1 MEGEDNQ
8 GLAAAELAAAEELEE
23 KFNRVLALVPI
34 VQSAETLEQIATL
47 LDIALQTIAGNKKML
62 QRSIINVLNSEAFDE
77 VAERAQLISSA
88 LDTLQDY
95 LNRPLP
101 EREGG
106 NGQRDNLQQIPLPQ
120 VKREDRNRQ
129 VRKREEASESDPS
142 TNTDDE
148 DSDNDIF
155 SDARSEVKP
164 RRKKATKPTPN
175 PILNSTS
182 KSAATGTEPTTTIMS
197 ARFKEFKINGTV
209 GEPGEKGKLTYG
221 SLLHQVNSGIERK
234 FEESEIIAAV
244 IRCIT
249 PGNTTRIYLEG
260 RRNLTVTKVM
270 RTMKNHF
277 GEGDVTSVYK
287 QMTGAVQ
294 STKQTAYQFISSM
307 FAMRDRVMELSRQK
321 KSTKRQYS
329 RKLVQEDM
337 QRGIYAGLRDPG
349 IRQDLKHMLRQPNVD
364 DDDLLDKL
372 QLV

>member
-23 KFNRVLALVPI
+23 KFNRVLALIPI

-77 VAERAQLISSA
+77 VAERAHLVSSA

-129 VRKREEASESDPS
+129 VRKREEVSESDLS
-142 TNTDDE
+142 TDTDDE

-164 RRKKATKPTPN
+164 RRKKGTKPTSN

-182 KSAATGTEPTTTIMS
+182 KSAKTGTEPTTTIMS
-197 ARFKEFKINGTV
+197 A
-209 GEPGEKGKLTYG
+209 
-221 SLLHQVNSGIERK
+221 
-234 FEESEIIAAV
+234 
-244 IRCIT
+244 
-249 PGNTTRIYLEG
+249 
-260 RRNLTVTKVM
+260 
-270 RTMKNHF
+270 
-277 GEGDVTSVYK
+277 
-287 QMTGAVQ
+287 
-294 STKQTAYQFISSM
+294 
-307 FAMRDRVMELSRQK
+307 
-321 KSTKRQYS
+321 
-329 RKLVQEDM
+329 
-337 QRGIYAGLRDPG
+337 
-349 IRQDLKHMLRQPNVD
+349 
-364 DDDLLDKL
+364 
-372 QLV
+372 

>member
-1 MEGEDNQ
+1 
-8 GLAAAELAAAEELEE
+8 
-23 KFNRVLALVPI
+23 
-34 VQSAETLEQIATL
+34 
-47 LDIALQTIAGNKKML
+47 
-62 QRSIINVLNSEAFDE
+62 
-77 VAERAQLISSA
+77 
-88 LDTLQDY
+88 
-95 LNRPLP
+95 
-101 EREGG
+101 
-106 NGQRDNLQQIPLPQ
+106 
-120 VKREDRNRQ
+120 
-129 VRKREEASESDPS
+129 
-142 TNTDDE
+142 
-148 DSDNDIF
+148 
-155 SDARSEVKP
+155 
-164 RRKKATKPTPN
+164 
-175 PILNSTS
+175 
-182 KSAATGTEPTTTIMS
+182 MS

-349 IRQDLKHMLRQPNVD
+349 IRQDLKQLLRQPNVD
-364 DDDLLDKL
+364 DDDLLDEL
-372 QLV
+372 QLVETSKKEHELRFEEAKKKSGVSVSMIGIDSPDSSTSEPKPSTKTNHKPHHNQHNQLSNTYTNANPASQDNTNSNQNNHNRNPYSSMSQPTHNNAYCNVSQNSANTPLNLDPFVAQLTTALGMQMQGIVDPLRAQVNELMGFKQGM